1 MNGGANP
8 DTAQV
13 SGKVFRFL
21 SAMHPALSKA
31 ERKRYAG
38 YDPDKWYPWTPD
50 MSAEFTDLMR
60 RSPRDT
66 SFARGFA
73 YVAQRAIP
81 EGGYVP
87 TRMLFERI
95 SRLPAAFRGPAG
107 SGFDGHIDRP
117 GHALVSY
124 GGMPGFANVCIAIQG
139 ELTQRVQATGAQ
151 GVVVRHGKT
160 CRVNGG
166 AQCEFEIEWQGEL
179 PPANA
184 HPIDE
189 ADFAATVG
197 AENPAAR
204 AEAVSVTTARTDRT
218 MLEELAPPRAAIEP
232 VREIRD
238 SQDPRDTSMTN
249 SSHPAPPLDSD
260 LTGEDLFLQLRKRL
274 SEADRQA
281 RLYNDARNE
290 VERLKLEVARTRAQA
305 DAEIA
310 RAAKERDDALASMAD
325 LKRRI
330 RALVADE

>member
-38 YDPDKWYPWTPD
+38 YDPDKWYAWTSD
-50 MSAEFTDLMR
+50 ISAEFTDLMR

-87 TRMLFERI
+87 TRVLFDRI
-95 SRLPAAFRGPAG
+95 SRLPAAYRGPDG
-107 SGFDGHIDRP
+107 SGFDGRIDRP
-117 GHALVSY
+117 GHAVVSY
-124 GGMPGFANVCIAIQG
+124 AGMPGFANVCIAIQG
-139 ELTQRVQATGAQ
+139 ELTQRIQASGAQ
-151 GVVVRHGKT
+151 SVVVRHGKT
-160 CRVNGG
+160 CRVNG
-166 AQCEFEIEWQGEL
+166 APQCEFEVEWSGETA
-179 PPANA
+179 PANA
-184 HPIDE
+184 HPLDD
-189 ADFAATVG
+189 ADLAAIFGGGEPQPPRGEAATIR
-197 AENPAAR
+197 AR
-204 AEAVSVTTARTDRT
+204 PERSI
-218 MLEELAPPRAAIEP
+218 LEDLAPPRAAIEP
-232 VREIRD
+232 VRD
-238 SQDPRDTSMTN
+238 MHDPSDASTSN
-249 SSHPAPPLDSD
+249 PSIGPLDTE

-281 RLYNDARNE
+281 RLYNDARSE
-290 VERLKLEVARTRAQA
+290 VERLKLEVARVRAQA

-310 RAAKERDDALASMAD
+310 RAIKERDEGIAALAD